1 MRVAMPINWN
11 IDASSLTNIARHNFR
26 EIGKLMNET
35 KSFTIAATRWESTYV
50 GDFNQH
56 YDLLH
61 LPNIGGYKFPIQAA
75 LNCKNI
81 ILGLSG
87 IDEIIYGKEIL
98 VWKESWKVVKP
109 LIDQSVE
116 HWKKYINKIKSVYV
130 PAKSELT
137 EMNQYLSIPIE
148 KMNVINHGVD
158 HNFFHPASDREQ
170 IRKQILTELS
180 IPNQK
185 FFLHVGEN
193 NFIRKNQERIG
204 QAFTEAKKLGL
215 KHNLIIAG
223 KHYPKIEKKLSK
235 ISGIFFLDWV
245 TNEQLL
251 KLYQSADA
259 FLMPS
264 IHEGFGMPIVESMA
278 CGTPA
283 ISSNVHAPPEIISDS
298 GILVDPYNIQEISNA
313 LLNLALNEPHLDE
326 LREKCLKHSMSFS
339 WEKNAKEIFELYELD
354 TSKPMKNFETN
365 YERAAYRTL
374 VTVCDLFPHE
384 KQDFINSILRFDYS
398 LLIDWAIEYGL
409 KDPMTKDFLIP
420 FEKWLYEKSTKK
432 EFVIK

>member
-223 KHYPKIEKKLSK
+223 KHYPKIEK
-235 ISGIFFLDWV
+235 
-245 TNEQLL
+245 N
-251 KLYQSADA
+251 
-259 FLMPS
+259 P
-264 IHEGFGMPIVESMA
+264 
-278 CGTPA
+278 
-283 ISSNVHAPPEIISDS
+283 
-298 GILVDPYNIQEISNA
+298 
-313 LLNLALNEPHLDE
+313 
-326 LREKCLKHSMSFS
+326 
-339 WEKNAKEIFELYELD
+339 
-354 TSKPMKNFETN
+354 
-365 YERAAYRTL
+365 
-374 VTVCDLFPHE
+374 
-384 KQDFINSILRFDYS
+384 
-398 LLIDWAIEYGL
+398 
-409 KDPMTKDFLIP
+409 
-420 FEKWLYEKSTKK
+420 
-432 EFVIK
+432 